1 MLLYW
6 INRQI
11 IGNHS
16 KKKVRIAGA
25 SEPAYSDF
33 PFLKTIEWGG
43 MVCLQEEKNSE
54 EIAILLNIP
63 YLHSPISDYNA
74 PTEAILER
82 VIEFYQECLNENP
95 QYPILVHCTAGFGR
109 TGTILASLLVILDQ
123 ISPNNAINKVRKV
136 NPLAIETKEQEE
148 FIMNLNFPHNS

>member
-6 INRQI
+6 IDRQT

-25 SEPAYSDF
+25 SEPTYSDF
-33 PFLKTIEWGG
+33 PFLKSIEWGG
-43 MVCLQEEKNSE
+43 MVCLQEKKNSE
-54 EIAILLNIP
+54 EIANLLQIP
-63 YLHSPISDYNA
+63 YLYSPIQDYNA
-74 PTEAILER
+74 PTDAILER
-82 VIEFYQECLNENP
+82 VIEFYHECLNENP
-95 QYPILVHCTAGFGR
+95 QLPILVHCTAGFGR

-123 ISPNNAINKVRKV
+123 ISPTDAINKVREV

-148 FIMNLNFPHNS
+148 FILNLDLRQG